1 MPKPMSRKIDA
12 PQILKK
18 KIDVYLRL
26 LCTPKSVQ
34 NRICLMSPI
43 SQPGGHEFE
52 SQQSIVGF

>member
-18 KIDVYLRL
+18 IDVYFRL

-34 NRICLMSPI
+34 NRKCLMSPI